1 MLSYPST
8 ADVIAKRTHSP
19 LSNHSPTII
28 HHCSTE
34 MTATTASTI
43 SASSSTATNVD
54 TLNTRVPLKKRKVEK
69 TKTPPS
75 SPNKKMKMTKKK
87 RSSSADSPVLTPEQ
101 HQMLTARAK
110 FLSQTVQAEPGLYRS
125 ILLHMAL
132 ERETPRKPGGGAP
145 DHKKSPKSTI
155 AATVT
160 TTNTNGEEV
169 SIGRRR
175 GNQHVEGVGSITLDA
190 NGKKIITNGFFWKDL
205 PELESIL
212 RNHMEEY
219 YEMRYVMLLF
229 MCELLCLSM
238 YHIM

>member
-1 MLSYPST
+1 
-8 ADVIAKRTHSP
+8 
-19 LSNHSPTII
+19 
-28 HHCSTE
+28 

-43 SASSSTATNVD
+43 SASSTTSTATKSADAVSSI
-54 TLNTRVPLKKRKVEK
+54 PLKKRKVEK
-69 TKTPPS
+69 TKTPPSS

-87 RSSSADSPVLTPEQ
+87 RSSSADSLVLTPEQ

-145 DHKKSPKSTI
+145 DHKKSPKS
-155 AATVT
+155 ATSAT
-160 TTNTNGEEV
+160 ASTNGEEV

>member
-1 MLSYPST
+1 
-8 ADVIAKRTHSP
+8 
-19 LSNHSPTII
+19 
-28 HHCSTE
+28 
-34 MTATTASTI
+34 MTATTASSS
-43 SASSSTATNVD
+43 SASSATGSEMTVD
-54 TLNTRVPLKKRKVEK
+54 ADTPNSSVPLKKRKVEK

-75 SPNKKMKMTKKK
+75 SSPNKKMKMTKKK
-87 RSSSADSPVLTPEQ
+87 QRSDDSPVLTPEQ

-132 ERETPRKPGGGAP
+132 ERESPRKPGGGAP
-145 DHKKSPKSTI
+145 DHKSSKSTTT
-155 AATVT
+155 ATA
-160 TTNTNGEEV
+160 TNTNLEEV

-212 RNHMEEY
+212 QKHMENY
-219 YEMRYVMLLF
+219 YEMRYVMLLYLF
-229 MCELLCLSM
+229 CL
-238 YHIM
+238 

>member
-1 MLSYPST
+1 
-8 ADVIAKRTHSP
+8 
-19 LSNHSPTII
+19 
-28 HHCSTE
+28 
-34 MTATTASTI
+34 
-43 SASSSTATNVD
+43 
-54 TLNTRVPLKKRKVEK
+54 
-69 TKTPPS
+69 
-75 SPNKKMKMTKKK
+75 MKMTKKK

-145 DHKKSPKSTI
+145 DHKKSPKSTT
-155 AATVT
+155 ATAT
-160 TTNTNGEEV
+160 SNTNGEEV

-219 YEMRYVMLLF
+219 YEMRYVMLFF
-229 MCELLCLSM
+229 MCELLCLSK
-238 YHIM
+238 YHMM

>member
-1 MLSYPST
+1 
-8 ADVIAKRTHSP
+8 
-19 LSNHSPTII
+19 
-28 HHCSTE
+28 
-34 MTATTASTI
+34 MTANTASSTP
-43 SASSSTATNVD
+43 ASSTTSTATDVD

-69 TKTPPS
+69 TSS
-75 SPNKKMKMTKKK
+75 SPSQSNKKMKMTKKK

-145 DHKKSPKSTI
+145 DHKKSPKS
-155 AATVT
+155 ATT
-160 TTNTNGEEV
+160 ANTNGEEV

-175 GNQHVEGVGSITLDA
+175 GNQHVEGVGSCPLDA

-219 YEMRYVMLLF
+219 YEMRYVHVIIYVLT
-229 MCELLCLSM
+229 LCLSI
-238 YHIM
+238 YYIM

>member
-1 MLSYPST
+1 
-8 ADVIAKRTHSP
+8 
-19 LSNHSPTII
+19 
-28 HHCSTE
+28 
-34 MTATTASTI
+34 
-43 SASSSTATNVD
+43 
-54 TLNTRVPLKKRKVEK
+54 
-69 TKTPPS
+69 
-75 SPNKKMKMTKKK
+75 MKMTKKK

-145 DHKKSPKSTI
+145 DHKKSPKSAVT
-155 AATVT
+155 ATA
-160 TTNTNGEEV
+160 NTNGEEV

-219 YEMRYVMLLF
+219 YEMRYVSYLVICTCDVYCFDCTPISLITRSH
-229 MCELLCLSM
+229 LSP
-238 YHIM
+238 YDLVRTVHSPKDNRHSITTSLTWFTQLH

>member
-1 MLSYPST
+1 
-8 ADVIAKRTHSP
+8 
-19 LSNHSPTII
+19 
-28 HHCSTE
+28 
-34 MTATTASTI
+34 MTANTASSTP
-43 SASSSTATNVD
+43 ASSITSTATMSADAV
-54 TLNTRVPLKKRKVEK
+54 TLNTRVPLKKRKIEK
-69 TKTPPS
+69 TSTSPPS
-75 SPNKKMKMTKKK
+75 QSNKKMKMIKKK

-145 DHKKSPKSTI
+145 DHKKSPKSAVTATAI
-155 AATVT
+155 AS
-160 TTNTNGEEV
+160 TNGEEV

-219 YEMRYVMLLF
+219 YEMRYVYVMYLF
-229 MCELLCLSM
+229 CL
-238 YHIM
+238 